1 MPCHQINLISLKFT
15 VKSRDR
21 LIKSLKDLGYGVTDC
36 GNTIFTTSM
45 EFNLKAGKVI
55 IETSRFSQNNTADLV
70 NRVKRKYSEN
80 TLKDLAK
87 KKRWALRQREE
98 NKYAMTRY

>member
-15 VKSRDR
+15 VKSKDR
-21 LIKSLKDLGYGVTDC
+21 LIKSLKDLGYQVSDYGDTVIA
-36 GNTIFTTSM
+36 GSM
-45 EFNLKAGKVI
+45 EFNLRAERVRI
-55 IETSRFSQNNTADLV
+55 ATSRYSVNDSDLI

-87 KKRWALRQREE
+87 RKRWALRQREE